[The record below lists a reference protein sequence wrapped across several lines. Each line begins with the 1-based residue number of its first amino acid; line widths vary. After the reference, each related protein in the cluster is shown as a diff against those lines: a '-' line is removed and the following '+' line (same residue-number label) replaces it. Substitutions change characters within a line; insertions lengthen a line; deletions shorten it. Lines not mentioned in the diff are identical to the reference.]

1 MNIKEMSLCSYH
13 DDVVVFNDKGYD
25 DAIIGITTDGRAVY
39 NYEKMVAFLIE
50 EGMDDIEAID
60 YIEYN
65 TIRSLPYIDNK
76 TNGKAPIIMYSKSW
90 LGF

>member
-1 MNIKEMSLCSYH
+1 MDIKEMSLCTYH

-25 DAIIGITTDGRAVY
+25 NAIIGMTTDGRAVY
-39 NYEKMVAFLIE
+39 SYEKMVASLIE

-65 TIRSLPYIDNK
+65 TIRALCYIDKK
-76 TNGKAPIIMYSKSW
+76 TEGRAPIIMYSSEW